1 MSSLLQ
7 ESVIEGSIP
16 LTSGEKRR
24 KQELEALVQAGLEEF
39 LRVGQALAEI
49 RNRRLYRTEYPTFEQ
64 YVRAKFGLARSTADP

>member
-1 MSSLLQ
+1 LQ
-7 ESVIEGSIP
+7 S
-16 LTSGEKRR
+16 EKRR
-24 KQELEALVQAGLEEF
+24 KQELETLVQAGLEEF